1 MNKRQYNALLDE
13 LKTFPVPGTKLYPP
27 LGCEEGLKLLRYEVA
42 KDQIWAVVATDVA
55 EIKYTLDQV
64 SMCKFN
70 KR

>member
-1 MNKRQYNALLDE
+1 MNKRQYISLLDE

-27 LGCEEGLKLLRYEVA
+27 LGNEVRLLRYEID
-42 KDQIWAVVATDVA
+42 KS
-55 EIKYTLDQV
+55 EIKAAVMADNLIITWTLDQV